1 MLTGRD
7 IVLGV
12 SGGIAVYKAVD
23 VARRLRKLGATV
35 HVIMTENAC
44 KFVAPLT
51 FESLSG
57 HPVVVDMFK
66 SPERWEVEHIALAK
80 RAELFVIA
88 PATANILAKMANG
101 IGDDMLSTTVMAT
114 RAPILVAPAMN
125 SGMWDNPATQR
136 NMDCLRGQ
144 GVHVIGPETGMLANG
159 DSGTGRMSE
168 PEDIV
173 EAIGALL
180 QKGRDLTG
188 KRVLVTAGPTR
199 ERLDPVR
206 FLSNFSS
213 GKMGYAIAERAA
225 ARGAQVTLIS
235 GPVSLSTPPGVTRVD
250 IESTLDLY
258 NAMLER
264 ADVQDAIVQAAAPA
278 DYRPAVFAEQKM
290 KKTNQALTV
299 TLEETPDVAAMV
311 GSRKQPHQVLV
322 AFAAETQN
330 LIVNARE
337 KLHRKNADLLVAN
350 DVTQPGAGFEGDTNI
365 VTFIDA
371 SGTESLP
378 LMPKRAVADALLD
391 RVAALLREK
400 QGEGSR

>member
-144 GVHVIGPETGMLANG
+144 GVHVIGPETGMLTNG

-311 GSRKQPHQVLV
+311 GSRKQPHQVLD
-322 AFAAETQN
+322 
-330 LIVNARE
+330 
-337 KLHRKNADLLVAN
+337 RKSV
-350 DVTQPGAGFEGDTNI
+350 V
-365 VTFIDA
+365 
-371 SGTESLP
+371 
-378 LMPKRAVADALLD
+378 
-391 RVAALLREK
+391 
-400 QGEGSR
+400 